1 MTKKTTKIDRS
12 NDHYQKGFADGLA
25 LCWDEIDIV
34 RASLT
39 AFIADAAEEVGRV
52 EKGESESDDYEFITE
67 CYVQFRSWAVDWLK
81 EHKIERIK
89 HEHSNNEARKYAAT

>member
-1 MTKKTTKIDRS
+1 MTKKTTKTDRS

-39 AFIADAAEEVGRV
+39 TFLADVAEEVGRV
-52 EKGESESDDYEFITE
+52 EKGESESDDYEIITE
-67 CYVQFRSWAVDWLK
+67 AYVSFRQWALEWLK
-81 EHKIERIK
+81 EHKTKNKK